1 MRMRTP
7 DLRERHVVVTGG
19 SSGIGLAL
27 VRRVAALGARVS
39 VVALDDGV
47 LARLRA
53 KPLEGAHPLHLAP
66 ADVSDRAQASAAIA
80 SAIERHGP
88 VDVLVT
94 CAGVVH
100 PGYVE
105 DLPDAVFERDMA
117 IDYFGTLW
125 CIRSALPSMLER
137 GSGTIV
143 CVSSFAGLMGVFG
156 MAAYSPPKY
165 AVRGLCET
173 LRTELKPRGIHVAS
187 VYPTDV
193 DTPGLAAEIPQH
205 PPEQDAMQGKIEPI
219 SPEVVVDA
227 ILDGIARRRKRIY
240 PGGWNWFLA
249 RLANGVPWV
258 ADRVADRAVAK
269 AATRSGPGGPA
280 ADPSSPV
287 RRTPRT

>member
-1 MRMRTP
+1 MAARR
-7 DLRERHVVVTGG
+7 DASFLRDRHVIVTGG

-27 VRRVAALGARVS
+27 VRRVAAAGAKVS
-39 VVALDDGV
+39 VVALEDRDMEG
-47 LARLRA
+47 LRQT
-53 KPLEGAHPLHLAP
+53 PPPGSHPVHPAP
-66 ADVSDRAQASAAIA
+66 ADVADREQAYAAIA
-80 SAIERHGP
+80 SCLERHGP
-88 VDVLVT
+88 ADVLVT

-105 DLPDAVFERDMA
+105 SLSDEVLEREMA

-125 CIRSALPSMLER
+125 CIRGALPDMLDR

-143 CVSSFAGLMGVFG
+143 CISSFAGLLGVFG
-156 MAAYSPPKY
+156 MAAYCPPKY

-205 PPEQDAMQGKIEPI
+205 PPEQDAMQGKIKPI

-249 RLANGVPWV
+249 RLANGAPWV
-258 ADRVADRAVAK
+258 ADRIADRAVAK
-269 AATRSGPGGPA
+269 AAAEGRAGTSR
-280 ADPSSPV
+280 
-287 RRTPRT
+287 

>member
-1 MRMRTP
+1 MASSNDATF
-7 DLRERHVVVTGG
+7 LRDRHVMVTGG
-19 SSGIGLAL
+19 TSGIGLSF
-27 VRRVAALGARVS
+27 VRRLIPAGVKVS
-39 VVALDDGV
+39 VVALDDRDM
-47 LARLRA
+47 ASLRED
-53 KPLEGAHPLHLAP
+53 PPPSTHPIHLAP
-66 ADVSDRAQASAAIA
+66 ADVAVREQAYAAVA
-80 SAIERHGP
+80 SCLERHGAA
-88 VDVLVT
+88 DVLVT

-105 DLPDAVFERDMA
+105 ELSDEVLEREMA

-125 CIRSALPSMLER
+125 CIRGVLPGMLER

-143 CVSSFAGLMGVFG
+143 CISSFAGLMGVFG
-156 MAAYSPPKY
+156 MAAYCPPKY

-205 PPEQDAMQGKIEPI
+205 PPEQDAMQGKIKPI

-249 RLANGVPWV
+249 RLANAAPWL
-258 ADRVADRAVAK
+258 ADRIADRAVAK
-269 AATRSGPGGPA
+269 AV
-280 ADPSSPV
+280 AD
-287 RRTPRT
+287 RRAGTKP

>member
-1 MRMRTP
+1 MTMRTP
-7 DLRERHVVVTGG
+7 DLRDRHVIVTGG

-27 VRRVAALGARVS
+27 VRRSLALGAKVS
-39 VVALDDGV
+39 VVALDDGD
-47 LARLRA
+47 LARLRSE
-53 KPLEGAHPLHLAP
+53 PPPGDHPLHLAP
-66 ADVSDRAQASAAIA
+66 ADVSDRAQATAAVA

-88 VDVLVT
+88 ADVLVT

-105 DLPDAVFERDMA
+105 DLPDAVLERDMA

-125 CIRSALPSMLER
+125 CIRAALPSMLER
-137 GSGTIV
+137 SSGAIL
-143 CVSSFAGLMGVFG
+143 CISSFAGLMGVFG
-156 MAAYSPPKY
+156 MAAYTPPKY

-205 PPEQDAMQGKIEPI
+205 PPEQDAMQGKIKPI

-227 ILDGIARRRKRIY
+227 ILDGIARGRKRIY
-240 PGGWNWFLA
+240 PGGWNWFLG
-249 RLANGVPWV
+249 RLANGAPWV
-258 ADRVADRAVAK
+258 ADRIADRAVAK
-269 AATRSGPGGPA
+269 APTRSGRGRPPA
-280 ADPSSPV
+280 GPSSPA

>member
-1 MRMRTP
+1 VTMRTP
-7 DLRERHVVVTGG
+7 DLRDRHVLVTGG

-27 VRRVAALGARVS
+27 VRRSVALGAKVS
-39 VVALDDGV
+39 VVALDDGD
-47 LARLRA
+47 LARLRVE
-53 KPLEGAHPLHLAP
+53 PPEGAHPVHLAP
-66 ADVSDRAQASAAIA
+66 ADVSDREQISAAVA

-105 DLPDAVFERDMA
+105 DLPDTVLERDMA

-125 CIRSALPSMLER
+125 CIRAALPSMLER
-137 GSGTIV
+137 RSGAIV
-143 CVSSFAGLMGVFG
+143 CISSFAGLMGVFG
-156 MAAYSPPKY
+156 MTAYGPPKY

-205 PPEQDAMQGKIEPI
+205 PPEQDAMQGKIRPI

-249 RLANGVPWV
+249 RLANGAPWV
-258 ADRVADRAVAK
+258 ADRIADRAVAK
-269 AATRSGPGGPA
+269 AATRSGPA
-280 ADPSSPV
+280 A
-287 RRTPRT
+287 RTRDRG

>member
-1 MRMRTP
+1 MAAP
-7 DLRERHVVVTGG
+7 DLRDRHVIVTGG

-27 VRRVAALGARVS
+27 VRRVAGAGAKVS
-39 VVALDDGV
+39 VVALDDAD
-47 LARLRA
+47 LANLRREA
-53 KPLEGAHPLHLAP
+53 LGNAHTVHLAP
-66 ADVSDRAQASAAIA
+66 ADVADRAQANAAIA
-80 SAIERHGP
+80 SCLERHGP
-88 VDVLVT
+88 TDVLVT

-105 DLPDAVFERDMA
+105 DLSDDVLEREMA

-125 CIRSALPSMLER
+125 CIRAALPGMLER

-143 CVSSFAGLMGVFG
+143 SISSFAGLVGVFG
-156 MAAYSPPKY
+156 MAAYCPPKY

-205 PPEQDAMQGKIEPI
+205 PPEQDAMQGKIPPM
-219 SPEVVVDA
+219 SPDVVVDA

-240 PGGWNWFLA
+240 PGGWNWLLA
-249 RLANGVPWV
+249 RVASGAPWV
-258 ADRVADRAVAK
+258 ADRIADRAVAK
-269 AATRSGPGGPA
+269 AAAARRSGT
-280 ADPSSPV
+280 DL
-287 RRTPRT
+287 

>member
-1 MRMRTP
+1 MARTP
-7 DLRERHVVVTGG
+7 DLRDRHVIVTGG

-27 VRRVAALGARVS
+27 VRRLAALGAKVS
-39 VVALDDGV
+39 VVALDDGE

-53 KPLEGAHPLHLAP
+53 EPPAGAYPIHLAP
-66 ADVSDRAQASAAIA
+66 ADVADRERASAAIA
-80 SAIERHGP
+80 SSLERNGP
-88 VDVLVT
+88 ADVLVT

-100 PGYVE
+100 PGYFE
-105 DLPDAVFERDMA
+105 DLSDDILERDMQ

-125 CIRSALPSMLER
+125 CIRAALPSMLER

-143 CVSSFAGLMGVFG
+143 CLSSFAGLVGVFG
-156 MAAYSPPKY
+156 MGAYGPPKY

-205 PPEQDAMQGKIEPI
+205 TPEQDAMQGKIKPM
-219 SPEVVVDA
+219 SPEIIVDA
-227 ILDGIARRRKRIY
+227 LLDGIARRRKRIY

-249 RLANGVPWV
+249 RLANAAPWV
-258 ADRVADRAVAK
+258 ADRIADRAVAK
-269 AATRSGPGGPA
+269 VATRSRPGRPA
-280 ADPSSPV
+280 
-287 RRTPRT
+287 RGRG